1 MTRTALSLALVGMV
15 AWGIWAV
22 FAKFAARLL
31 APEIAMVISYV
42 AGISVALV
50 YVFAQGIPAE
60 LSTAGVA
67 FAVAGGLFSGVGAVS
82 YYAALR
88 HGTAAVATTVTAL
101 YFVVAA
107 IVGVVLLGES
117 VSARDVAGIALAI
130 GAVVLL
136 ST

>member
-22 FAKFAARLL
+22 FAKFAARIL
-31 APEIAMVISYV
+31 APEIAMVISY
-42 AGISVALV
+42 AAAISVAVVYALV
-50 YVFAQGIPAE
+50 QGVPAE
-60 LSTAGVA
+60 FSTSGVA

-107 IVGVVLLGES
+107 VIGVVLLGES
-117 VSARDVAGIALAI
+117 VSARDLAGIALAV